1 MKKEPTLLYDIKS
14 MPLGTNF
21 EDLIRCFQ
29 QLRIVYW
36 DSALGGNAPVI
47 MDLSDNMTVIDI
59 SKDLTEETL

>member
-21 EDLIRCFQ
+21 EDLIKSFQ

-36 DSALGGNAPVI
+36 DSSLGGKAPVI
-47 MDLSDNMTVIDI
+47 MDLSNDMTIIDI
-59 SKDLTEETL
+59 SKDLLY